1 MLTLGFGNAILMNPL
16 AFDIFVDIVCK
27 CEIRIILTFVST
39 VVVVVIAGY
48 ADVTSIRTMINDV
61 ASLTIAPFL
70 STSFQN

>member
-1 MLTLGFGNAILMNPL
+1 MNPL

-39 VVVVVIAGY
+39 VVVIAGY